1 MGARLYKAHLTAH
14 RTWGM
19 RSPGPAPRFVKPV
32 SSPSFWQRRKRD
44 VRAASTNTS
53 AARWLAGRS
62 WEMSGSPALP
72 SLGAG
77 TAPAPPAGFT
87 AATRPGREKHP
98 GRKRDAGRAWHGPTQ
113 HACDAL
119 PAARCSPDPPPT
131 HPKTPPPPPPHVPR
145 QGRGGSRNARADV
158 TGTKSRPGRA
168 SRGTHPALQ
177 AGAEAR
183 DGRFPFHQLQ
193 AEILFL
199 ASTEADGAF
208 SCLAPIPACT
218 QPKARRCER
227 AATPKGDIATA
238 VSPRQ
243 VPSPRFPVLTPARRP
258 AVSTGA
264 HAGPHGEE
272 GMKTPTMRLA
282 RQRGWG

>member
-1 MGARLYKAHLTAH
+1 M
-14 RTWGM
+14 
-19 RSPGPAPRFVKPV
+19 
-32 SSPSFWQRRKRD
+32 
-44 VRAASTNTS
+44 
-53 AARWLAGRS
+53 
-62 WEMSGSPALP
+62 
-72 SLGAG
+72 
-77 TAPAPPAGFT
+77 
-87 AATRPGREKHP
+87 
-98 GRKRDAGRAWHGPTQ
+98 
-113 HACDAL
+113 
-119 PAARCSPDPPPT
+119 
-131 HPKTPPPPPPHVPR
+131 
-145 QGRGGSRNARADV
+145 
-158 TGTKSRPGRA
+158 TGTKSHPGRA

-218 QPKARRCER
+218 QLKARRCER

-282 RQRGWG
+282 RQRGLG